1 MTKKRVLDSWKRP
14 IEIEVTKNLSERYP
28 EQLKLQLNHTTPATP
43 KEFEEWQEKEL
54 DWWAEKQ
61 LPIVTLMAFV
71 QLFMFGSML
80 MIFYLINLGVK

>member
-1 MTKKRVLDSWKRP
+1 VND
-14 IEIEVTKNLSERYP
+14 ERYP
-28 EQLKLQLNHTTPATP
+28 QQLELQLNKTVEATD
-43 KEFEEWQEKEL
+43 EEWDEWQEKEL

-61 LPIVTLMAFV
+61 IPIVAFMAFV

>member
-1 MTKKRVLDSWKRP
+1 MSDPWKRK
-14 IEIEVTKNLSERYP
+14 EYNKQERYP
-28 EQLKLQLNHTTPATP
+28 QQIEIQLNKTTDATD
-43 KEFEEWQEKEL
+43 EEWDEWQEKEL

-61 LPIVTLMAFV
+61 IPIVAFMAFV

>member
-1 MTKKRVLDSWKRP
+1 MSDPWKRK
-14 IEIEVTKNLSERYP
+14 EYNKQERYP
-28 EQLKLQLNHTTPATP
+28 QQIEIQLNKTADATD
-43 KEFEEWQEKEL
+43 EEWDEWQEKEL

-61 LPIVTLMAFV
+61 IPIVAVMAFV